1 MTDNFSTDSLFPET
15 RWSLVAQAMGGE
27 DEQAKQ
33 ALKELLKAYWPP
45 IFSALKFGWNKDDT
59 EATRLCDAFLSQVIN
74 QSDLKAASESGKP
87 LRTYLKQALADFM
100 ANTPG
105 DAQSS
110 GVDINPEG
118 LNLLEGDEPRSNL

>member
-1 MTDNFSTDSLFPET
+1 MTDDFSTDSLFPET

-59 EATRLCDAFLSQVIN
+59 EATQLCDAFLSQVIN

-100 ANTPG
+100 AKTPG

-118 LNLLEGDEPRSNL
+118 LNLLEGDEPRPNL